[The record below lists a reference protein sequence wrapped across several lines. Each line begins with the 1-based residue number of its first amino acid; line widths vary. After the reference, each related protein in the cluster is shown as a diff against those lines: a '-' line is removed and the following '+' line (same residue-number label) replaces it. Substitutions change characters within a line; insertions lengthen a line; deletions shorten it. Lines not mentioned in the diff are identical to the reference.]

1 MDITRHPENSV
12 SRIDLGTPD
21 METTAAFYTALFG
34 WHVAPPD
41 SDGYRLCTLR
51 GRLVAAPGPAEDAG
65 APYWTINVTVSDIR
79 AVATRFANLG
89 ARIVVAPTPV
99 GTLGYAAVTLDP
111 VGAPLSLWQP
121 GTHDGMQMAREPGTF
136 AGISLL
142 TDHTARA
149 AAFYGPALHWNFDP
163 EHTGSACR
171 TTPIATTGPPP
182 QGKATA
188 RRSMWLVRFAG
199 DSPDDGA
206 EQARRLGATVV
217 RRESD
222 GDVVLRDPT
231 GALFGLGRPTKS

>member
-12 SRIDLGTPD
+12 SRIGLGTPD

-41 SDGYRLCTLR
+41 SDGYRLRTLR
-51 GRLVAAPGPAEDAG
+51 GRLVAALGPAEDAG

-79 AVATRFANLG
+79 AVATRFANPG

-136 AGISLL
+136 ASISLL

-163 EHTGSACR
+163 EHTGYRLPDDS
-171 TTPIATTGPPP
+171 IATTGPPRKP
-182 QGKATA
+182 WKS
-188 RRSMWLVRFAG
+188 RSRSTPVPG
-199 DSPDDGA
+199 
-206 EQARRLGATVV
+206 
-217 RRESD
+217 
-222 GDVVLRDPT
+222 
-231 GALFGLGRPTKS
+231 